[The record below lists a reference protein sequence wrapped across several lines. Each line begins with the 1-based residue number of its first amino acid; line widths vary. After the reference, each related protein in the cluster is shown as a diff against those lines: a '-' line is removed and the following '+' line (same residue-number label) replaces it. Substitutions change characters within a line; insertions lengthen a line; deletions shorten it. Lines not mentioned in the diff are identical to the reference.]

1 MLCAGIDAACLADME
16 QLDSLHQ
23 IDTLDVEFEDW
34 SEEFEAAEEWAE
46 LLGRSCGTDGVAFAT
61 GRGQKPGHDVRLQLR
76 RYSRARAFEML
87 AELETPWKI
96 GLLNQRT
103 RRGQPGRLRDGHVA
117 DAGGSPRA
125 RDDPLRRASERCP
138 ALRLFADDAL

>member
-46 LLGRSCGTDGVAFAT
+46 LLGRSCGTDAVGFAT
-61 GRGQKPGHDVRLQLR
+61 GRGKKPGHDVNQDACGTATWRTQEG
-76 RYSRARAFEML
+76 FL
-87 AELETPWKI
+87 AHAMILC
-96 GLLNQRT
+96 
-103 RRGQPGRLRDGHVA
+103 DGHGPLGHLASRMTRNAILQELPKAVA
-117 DAGGSPRA
+117 EGG
-125 RDDPLRRASERCP
+125 RRAERSCV
-138 ALRLFADDAL
+138 R